1 MIKCDKSLSL
11 NLEAPSAN
19 VVTQVCKDNVSVCA
33 NMTGMPHPSISNK
46 YELMDRPIY
55 FSQQRSG
62 FCATVNRS
70 ATIADATTNSKMTF
84 TFSNCFG
91 QVIIT
96 VTIPKCKKYVVHNI
110 CNLCMHTVRMLCIPD
125 NRKSTSPCK
134 TSRCSITNEQNN
146 PDSCSVENITT
157 SIYSIRFQNAS
168 ITNSRITNAPTQYHC
183 SRPSKVQS
191 R

>member
-33 NMTGMPHPSISNK
+33 NTTGMPHPSISKK